1 MKVLY
6 ITCDSRMSEE
16 EIPNTLEAL
25 QAKVDGHIEV
35 IGLTERWKLIIDEE
49 GKLRRLPIN
58 QKATRL
64 FQSFC
69 YNSNDFVVGNA
80 VVAAVDA
87 SGEDFESLTPGE
99 ILIIRNAI

>member
-6 ITCDSRMSEE
+6 ITCDSHVSEE
-16 EIPNTLEAL
+16 DIPNTLEEL

-35 IGLTERWKLIIDEE
+35 IVLTERWRLIINEE
-49 GKLRRLPIN
+49 GKLRELPKN

-69 YNSNDFVVGNA
+69 YTNDFVAGNA
-80 VVAAVDA
+80 VVTAVDA
-87 SGEDFESLTPGE
+87 SGEDFESLSPGE

>member
-1 MKVLY
+1 MKILY
-6 ITCDSRMSEE
+6 IKQDGIVSEE
-16 EIPNTLEAL
+16 EIPNMLEAL

-35 IGLTERWKLIIDEE
+35 IGLTERWKLIINEE
-49 GKLRRLPIN
+49 GKLRGLPKN

-69 YNSNDFVVGNA
+69 YTNDFIVGNA

-99 ILIIRNAI
+99 ILTIRNAI

>member
-1 MKVLY
+1 
-6 ITCDSRMSEE
+6 MSEE

-35 IGLTERWKLIIDEE
+35 IGLTERWKLIINEE

-69 YNSNDFVVGNA
+69 YNSNDFVVGSA
-80 VVAAVDA
+80 VVAAVDT